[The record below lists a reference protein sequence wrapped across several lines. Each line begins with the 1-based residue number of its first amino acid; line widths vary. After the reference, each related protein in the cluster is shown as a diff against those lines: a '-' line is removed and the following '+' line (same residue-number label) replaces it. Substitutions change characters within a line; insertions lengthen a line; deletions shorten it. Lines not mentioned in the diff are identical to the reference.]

1 MDTLRWILLL
11 LGIMILA
18 GIYLAGRVRQPRR
31 PRDLDDDGIDADEL
45 EHVHI
50 RADEGFTPSSSHAEE
65 AQPVGEDPLASRHQE
80 PVFDEVGVGEVRVV
94 HRDTSRED
102 DAEPTLG
109 QEPLSDSDS
118 GLGRGQPSVTE
129 RPTRSTRSRG
139 HGGASRRPR
148 RGKPGMLAR
157 LKSSL
162 PKPSLPG
169 IKAPGLPGLGQL
181 FRGKGTSSSV
191 DEAPADES
199 EAAASAQPEAEDK
212 IIVLHVVAPNQERF
226 LGVNLQAALAEM
238 GLEHGDMGIYHL
250 NVSDGQRTFTLFSLA
265 NMVKPGSFD
274 PETMDVFTT
283 PGVSLFLRL
292 PGPCDPLES
301 FDAMLTCAER
311 LAERLNGQVLDASR
325 SAVTPQGNQHTREDI
340 RQWKLHRGL

>member
-31 PRDLDDDGIDADEL
+31 PRDLDDDGMDADEL

-50 RADEGFTPSSSHAEE
+50 RADEGFTPSSSRAEG
-65 AQPVGEDPLASRHQE
+65 QSVDEDPLASQRKE

-94 HRDTSRED
+94 HRDEPRKD
-102 DAEPTLG
+102 DAEPFLG
-109 QEPLSDSDS
+109 QEASPDSAS
-118 GLGRGQPSVTE
+118 ASEKPESVTTE
-129 RPTRSTRSRG
+129 RPARPMRSRG

-148 RGKPGMLAR
+148 GGKASLLAR
-157 LKSSL
+157 LKGSL
-162 PKPSLPG
+162 PKPSMPA
-169 IKAPGLPGLGQL
+169 IKAPRMPDLGQF
-181 FRGKGTSSSV
+181 FRGRKAGSSQS
-191 DEAPADES
+191 DAALAEENEAGS
-199 EAAASAQPEAEDK
+199 TTQPEADDK
-212 IIVLHVVAPNQERF
+212 IIVLHVVAPNQDRF
-226 LGVNLQAALAEM
+226 LGVNLQAALADM
-238 GLEHGDMGIYHL
+238 GLQHGDLGIYHL
-250 NVSDGQRTFTLFSLA
+250 NVSDGQRNFTLFSLA
-265 NMVKPGSFD
+265 NMVKPGTFD
-274 PETMDVFTT
+274 PETMDEFTT

-301 FDAMLTCAER
+301 FDAMLTCAEK

-340 RQWKLHRGL
+340 RQWKLRRGL